1 MEEILLCTDEECLHD
16 PRLLGLEGE
25 SLEGQLWLKTY
36 CFADEVREK
45 VRSAPPST
53 EVWVASSSE
62 IEPVNLAATLK
73 SDRPD
78 VRVCL
83 LAYQSGGSL
92 RSRAQAANIDALLTL
107 SAFVQRYCQAKLLW
121 GQQPQAVLP
130 VHNRAAA
137 SERASYAGGGGR
149 AVSGESGAEAAGSM
163 NSLCASGGRAKRK
176 EEMPLAAG
184 ASVSARTAQSA
195 PAFFMPVI
203 SGNGGA
209 GKSTVAVLSA
219 LCAQAYGYRTLL
231 VDFDLQFGDAKHLL
245 GRSEAVT
252 IEDALVDSSV
262 LEKLQSQEG
271 APALLAAPER
281 LERSEF
287 VARQA
292 ARLLDE
298 VRMRFDVVIANTGS
312 LWGDQHAVLLE
323 RSSKALFLIDQHA
336 SSLRACRH
344 ALELCA
350 RCGIASGP
358 FVFAVNRCSKNAL
371 ITSLDASCALR
382 GAPAVELQDGGPEV
396 EELLEEGLA
405 CEVVSARNA
414 LYTSIDALMLSLLP
428 GCAQRAQAGGLSSGK
443 ASSRR
448 VGRFFPRKRKDVA

>member
-1 MEEILLCTDEECLHD
+1 MLCADEESLRD

-25 SLEGQLWLKTY
+25 NLEKQPWLTTY
-36 CFADEVREK
+36 CIAGQAREG
-45 VRSAPPST
+45 VRSASPSA
-53 EVWVASSSE
+53 EVWVTSSDE
-62 IEPVNLAATLK
+62 VEPVNLAATLK
-73 SDRPD
+73 ADRPD
-78 VRVCL
+78 VQVCL

-107 SAFVQRYCQAKLLW
+107 NAFVQRYCQAKLMW
-121 GQQPQAVLP
+121 GQQPQVALP
-130 VHNRAAA
+130 ACDRAAA
-137 SERASYAGGGGR
+137 CGSASHAGGDGK
-149 AVSGESGAEAAGSM
+149 AVSGESAPAATGSM
-163 NSLCASGGRAKRK
+163 NLPCVSRGRAKR
-176 EEMPLAAG
+176 EEEAPLAAG
-184 ASVSARTAQSA
+184 LPASARTAQSA

-245 GRSEAVT
+245 GRSEALTV
-252 IEDALVDSSV
+252 EDALVDSSI
-262 LEKLQSQEG
+262 LERLQPQEDM
-271 APALLAAPER
+271 PALLAAPER
-281 LERSEF
+281 LESSEF
-287 VARQA
+287 VAHQA

-312 LWGDQHAVLLE
+312 SWGEQHAALLE

-382 GAPAVELQDGGPEV
+382 GAPAVELLDGGSEV

-405 CEVVSARNA
+405 CEAATSRNA
-414 LYTSIDALMLSLLP
+414 LYTSIDTLMLSLLP
-428 GCAQRAQAGGLSSGK
+428 GCAQRERADGGARGK

-448 VGRFFPRKRKDVA
+448 VGRFFPRRRRDVA

>member
-1 MEEILLCTDEECLHD
+1 MEEILLCTDEESLRD

-176 EEMPLAAG
+176 EGMPLAAG
-184 ASVSARTAQSA
+184 ASASARTAQSAPSGHNEHRKHERSASARTARSA

-219 LCAQAYGYRTLL
+219 LCAQAYGYRTLF

-323 RSSKALFLIDQHA
+323 SSSKALFLIDQHV

-382 GAPAVELQDGGPEV
+382 GAPAVELLTRS
-396 EELLEEGLA
+396 EE
-405 CEVVSARNA
+405 
-414 LYTSIDALMLSLLP
+414 
-428 GCAQRAQAGGLSSGK
+428 
-443 ASSRR
+443 RR
-448 VGRFFPRKRKDVA
+448 VGKECRSRWSPYH